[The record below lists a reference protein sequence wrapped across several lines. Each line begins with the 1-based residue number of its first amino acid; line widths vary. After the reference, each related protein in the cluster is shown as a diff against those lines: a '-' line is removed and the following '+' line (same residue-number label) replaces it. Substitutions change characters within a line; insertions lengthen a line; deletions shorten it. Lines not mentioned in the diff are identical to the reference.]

1 MNRTCRLDYI
11 RRLLPMLRK
20 FVLFCIF
27 CTVCGMLFAACD
39 GDQAVS
45 YAPDAYGENVHCY
58 YVYDPAEVIAL
69 QQADLCPQSWTPL
82 MMPLYWHSMY
92 YTYYDSP
99 SYYDHYIPVARR
111 TYYRTTV
118 VRQFETVH
126 RTEITRY
133 SSRGKWK
140 GTDGKEYNGKTLTTQ
155 VKSGKSGF
163 SSGSAR
169 QSTTKVQSKTTTQS
183 KTTSQSKITTQS
195 KTTTQPRIS
204 SGFRSGSARGGR

>member
-1 MNRTCRLDYI
+1 
-11 RRLLPMLRK
+11 MLRN
-20 FVLFCIF
+20 FVPFCLL
-27 CTVCGMLFAACD
+27 CVVCCMLFVACD

-45 YAPDAYGENVHCY
+45 YAPDAYGENGHCY
-58 YVYDPAEVIAL
+58 YAYDPAEVIAL
-69 QQADLCPQSWTPL
+69 QQAGLCPQSWTPL
-82 MMPLYWHSMY
+82 TMPLYWHSMY
-92 YTYYDSP
+92 YMYYDSP